1 MKKIAFAL
9 VALLVALSP
18 VAAGESWIGVT
29 TGPAFEIQVTDDLA
43 DVGATDTTV
52 TDFNWDINLEGA
64 YYFDEAETIGI
75 GAKLG
80 VGIYYG
86 STFEIKDEMLQ
97 KLAMEAIGSD
107 ALAAILQQAQM
118 TPDAFMASVLDSVE
132 YKSITGGTKIAPA
145 ITFQYRLALADN
157 LDLRLGA
164 GLQYIHTFGQGM
176 NETVDLRALKSALA
190 QSGLASAHAG
200 ESIPDSLSIKSS
212 VSLDA
217 IEIIANADVVY
228 SLGDIQIFGGVDL
241 GFTVMTYMKQTTEI
255 AELGMK
261 TSEGE
266 FITDG
271 FGFSITPRVGVSYAF

>member
-1 MKKIAFAL
+1 MKKTAIAL
-9 VALLVALSP
+9 ITLIVALCPL
-18 VAAGESWIGVT
+18 AAAESWIGIT
-29 TGPAFEIQVTDDLA
+29 TGPSFDIQKNGDEPVF
-43 DVGATDTTV
+43 
-52 TDFNWDINLEGA
+52 TDFGWDVNVEGA
-64 YYFDEAETIGI
+64 YYFDQAETLGL
-75 GAKLG
+75 GLKLG
-80 VGIYYG
+80 AGFNYG
-86 STFEIKDEMLQ
+86 STYSIDMADMAPSLVAGLLSGT
-97 KLAMEAIGSD
+97 KLEQMAD
-107 ALAAILQQAQM
+107 TILPTVAQ
-118 TPDAFMASVLDSVE
+118 SVDFPVVNNPSAG
-132 YKSITGGTKIAPA
+132 IKIAPA
-145 ITFQYRLALADN
+145 VTFQYRLEVAQDLS
-157 LDLRLGA
+157 LRLGA
-164 GLQYIHTFGQGM
+164 GVQYIHTFGQGM

-190 QSGLASAHAG
+190 HSGLASALAG

-255 AELGMK
+255 AELSMK

>member
-9 VALLVALSP
+9 VALLVALNP
-18 VAAGESWIGVT
+18 LAADESWIGVT
-29 TGPAFEIQVTDDLA
+29 TGPAFEIQVTDEIKEM
-43 DVGATDTTV
+43 ATSTTV

-75 GAKLG
+75 GARLG

-164 GLQYIHTFGQGM
+164 GLQYIHTFGNGM
-176 NETVDLRALKSALA
+176 KATVEIPGMGTKEFELA
-190 QSGLASAHAG
+190 KISMDNL
-200 ESIPDSLSIKSS
+200 E
-212 VSLDA
+212 V
-217 IEIIANADVVY
+217 IANADVAY
-228 SLGDIQIFGGVDL
+228 SFGSFQVFGGIDL
-241 GFTVMTYMKQTTEI
+241 GVTVMCYQTTE
-255 AELGMK
+255 ANGVK
-261 TSEGE
+261 HGE
-266 FITDG
+266 FLTDG
-271 FGFSITPRVGVSYAF
+271 FQMSITPRVGVSYAF

>member
-1 MKKIAFAL
+1 MKRTAIAL
-9 VALLVALSP
+9 ITLIVALCPL
-18 VAAGESWIGVT
+18 AAAESWIGIT
-29 TGPAFEIQVTDDLA
+29 TGPSFDIQKNGDEPVF
-43 DVGATDTTV
+43 
-52 TDFNWDINLEGA
+52 TDFGWDVNVEGA
-64 YYFDEAETIGI
+64 YYFDQAETLGL
-75 GAKLG
+75 GLKLG
-80 VGIYYG
+80 AGFNYG
-86 STFEIKDEMLQ
+86 STYSIDMADMAPSLVNGML
-97 KLAMEAIGSD
+97 SD
-107 ALAAILQQAQM
+107 LPPEYLSKILQ
-118 TPDAFMASVLDSVE
+118 TVDATVDFPVVKNPSAG
-132 YKSITGGTKIAPA
+132 IKIAPA
-145 ITFQYRLALADN
+145 VTFQYRLAVTYSLS
-157 LDLRLGA
+157 LRLGA
-164 GLQYIHTFGQGM
+164 GVQYIHTFGQGM

>member
-29 TGPAFEIQVTDDLA
+29 TGPAFEIQVTDDLT

-75 GAKLG
+75 GARLG

-86 STFEIKDEMLQ
+86 STFEIKDEVLMSYASMVPGLKTMLDQ
-97 KLAMEAIGSD
+97 
-107 ALAAILQQAQM
+107 LAASDPAAAQA
-118 TPDAFMASVLDSVE
+118 AIASIVDSAS

-164 GLQYIHTFGQGM
+164 GLQYIHTFGNGM
-176 NETVDLRALKSALA
+176 KATVEIPGMGTKEFELA
-190 QSGLASAHAG
+190 KISMDNL
-200 ESIPDSLSIKSS
+200 E
-212 VSLDA
+212 V
-217 IEIIANADVVY
+217 IANADVAY
-228 SLGDIQIFGGVDL
+228 SFGSFQVFGGIDL
-241 GFTVMTYMKQTTEI
+241 GVTVMCYQTTETN
-255 AELGMK
+255 GVK
-261 TSEGE
+261 HGE
-266 FITDG
+266 FLTDG
-271 FGFSITPRVGVSYAF
+271 FQMSITPRVGVSYAF

>member
-18 VAAGESWIGVT
+18 LAAGESWVGVT
-29 TGPAFEIQVTDDLA
+29 TGPAFEIQVTDDLT

-86 STFEIKDEMLQ
+86 STFEIKDEMIQ
-97 KLAMEAIGSD
+97 KLAMGAIGSD

-164 GLQYIHTFGQGM
+164 GLQYIHTFGNGM
-176 NETVDLRALKSALA
+176 KATVEIPGMGTKEFELA
-190 QSGLASAHAG
+190 KISMDNL
-200 ESIPDSLSIKSS
+200 E
-212 VSLDA
+212 V
-217 IEIIANADVVY
+217 IANADVAY
-228 SLGDIQIFGGVDL
+228 SFGSFQVFGGIDL
-241 GFTVMTYMKQTTEI
+241 GVTVMCYQTTE
-255 AELGMK
+255 ANGVK
-261 TSEGE
+261 HGE
-266 FITDG
+266 FLTDG
-271 FGFSITPRVGVSYAF
+271 FQMSITPRVGVSYAF

>member
-18 VAAGESWIGVT
+18 LAAGESWVGVT
-29 TGPAFEIQVTDDLA
+29 TGPAFEIQVTDDLT

-75 GAKLG
+75 GARLG

-86 STFEIKDEMLQ
+86 STFEFKNETLM
-97 KLAMEAIGSD
+97 G
-107 ALAAILQQAQM
+107 LAAELGAGMIPEVTPAEQQ
-118 TPDAFMASVLDSVE
+118 MALLNKIVDSAS

-164 GLQYIHTFGQGM
+164 GLQYIHTFGNGM
-176 NETVDLRALKSALA
+176 KATVEIPGMGTKEFELA
-190 QSGLASAHAG
+190 KISMDNL
-200 ESIPDSLSIKSS
+200 E
-212 VSLDA
+212 V
-217 IEIIANADVVY
+217 IANADVAY
-228 SLGDIQIFGGVDL
+228 SFGSFQVFGGIDL
-241 GFTVMTYMKQTTEI
+241 GVTVMCYQTTETN
-255 AELGMK
+255 GVK
-261 TSEGE
+261 HGE
-266 FITDG
+266 FLTDG
-271 FGFSITPRVGVSYAF
+271 FQMSITPRVGVSYAF

>member
-18 VAAGESWIGVT
+18 LAAGESWIGVT
-29 TGPAFEIQVTDDLA
+29 TGPAFEIQVTDDLT

-75 GAKLG
+75 GARLG

-86 STFEIKDEMLQ
+86 STFEFKNETLM
-97 KLAMEAIGSD
+97 G
-107 ALAAILQQAQM
+107 LAAELGAGMIPEDTPAEQQ
-118 TPDAFMASVLDSVE
+118 MALLNKIVDSAS

-164 GLQYIHTFGQGM
+164 GLQYIHTFGNGM
-176 NETVDLRALKSALA
+176 KATVEIPGMGTKEFELA
-190 QSGLASAHAG
+190 KISMDNL
-200 ESIPDSLSIKSS
+200 E
-212 VSLDA
+212 V
-217 IEIIANADVVY
+217 IANADVAY
-228 SLGDIQIFGGVDL
+228 SFGSFQVFGGIDL
-241 GFTVMTYMKQTTEI
+241 GVTVMCYQTTE
-255 AELGMK
+255 ANGVK
-261 TSEGE
+261 HGE
-266 FITDG
+266 FLTDG
-271 FGFSITPRVGVSYAF
+271 FQMSITPRVGVSYAF